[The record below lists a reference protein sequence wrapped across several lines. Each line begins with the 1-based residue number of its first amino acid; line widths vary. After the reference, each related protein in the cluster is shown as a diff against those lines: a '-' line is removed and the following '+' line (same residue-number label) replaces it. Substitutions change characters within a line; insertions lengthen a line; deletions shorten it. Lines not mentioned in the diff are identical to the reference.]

1 MKRSHAHRGRPLHIT
16 VATCLALAIVAAS
29 CSSNNKDN
37 AKTTEAAAPATDAP
51 TTEPAASQPATTEA
65 AVTAAETTAV
75 AVETSV
81 AAVATTAAAAPTGDP
96 IKVMTVTTLNA
107 SGPTYKNIANTA
119 QAYEK
124 YVNARGGIAGHP
136 LKVTVCDEQ
145 FDPAVATTCARQAV
159 SEGMVSIVGSFTYFA
174 ESIVPVIAESNI
186 TWFGACCPIT
196 PSELTNKHSFNI
208 GNQPMYAVG
217 AVKRAVDDG
226 CKNINAVII
235 DGAQIF
241 IPPMENAIKALGKKF
256 GKTVILPPTAQDYS
270 SEVAQAAEGADCVIS
285 IMSETPFVTWN
296 TAWTQSGTTARQY
309 GPQGNLNQVSAK
321 GNEAST
327 DGDVIAGMYPDIS
340 SAPWAEYRVALKE
353 GGYDTNALDYNS
365 LGGMGTWAAYD
376 AFNQIATTIKG
387 DITAKS
393 FFDAAST
400 TSKLDLKGMV
410 PVLDFTK
417 EWTDGLEG
425 YNRLFNRSVVY
436 SKLDNGK
443 VVPLTTEFEDV
454 GDLANGKAPG

>member
-1 MKRSHAHRGRPLHIT
+1 MKRSGAHRAGLLRLAAACIT
-16 VATCLALAIVAAS
+16 VALVTAG
-29 CSSNNKDN
+29 CSSSSDGSTDTTG
-37 AKTTEAAAPATDAP
+37 APATEAAAEA
-51 TTEPAASQPATTEA
+51 PAAEA
-65 AVTAAETTAV
+65 P
-75 AVETSV
+75 
-81 AAVATTAAAAPTGDP
+81 AAPTGDP
-96 IKVMTVTTLNA
+96 INVMTVTTLNA
-107 SGPTYKNIANTA
+107 AGPTYKNIANTA
-119 QAYEK
+119 MAYEK
-124 YVNARGGIAGHP
+124 YINARGGIGGRP

-159 SEGMVSIVGSFTYFA
+159 DEGMVSIVGSFTYFA
-174 ESIVPVIAESNI
+174 ESIVPVIAESDI

-196 PSELTNKHSFNI
+196 PSELTSKHSFNI

-241 IPPMENAIKALGKKF
+241 VPPMENAAKALGTKF

-270 SEVAQAAEGADCVIS
+270 AEVAQASDGADCVIS

-296 TAWTQSGTTARQY
+296 TAWTQSGTEARQY
-309 GPQGNLNQVSAK
+309 GPQGNLNSVSAK

-327 DGDVIAGMYPDIS
+327 DGDIIAGMYPDIS
-340 SAPWAEYRVALKE
+340 SAPWAEYLVGLNE
-353 GGYDTNALDYNS
+353 GGYDINELDYNS
-365 LGGMGTWAAYD
+365 LGGMGTWAA
-376 AFNQIATTIKG
+376 FVGFTKIAETVTG
-387 DITAKS
+387 DLTAKS

-400 TSKLDLKGMV
+400 TSSLDLNGMV

-417 EWTDGLEG
+417 EWTDGLKG
-425 YNRLFNRSVVY
+425 YERLFNRSVVF
-436 SKLDNGK
+436 SKLENGK

-454 GDLANGKAPG
+454 GDLANGKAG